1 VLTLD
6 SEKYKETERQNWD
19 SVANNWQK
27 WWKTIEIGAGKVS
40 RRLIEL
46 AEIKPGS
53 RVLDIATGIGEPAI
67 TAANQIGNN
76 GHILATDISPQMLS
90 VAKQRAISLGLQNVI
105 EFKEGDTETLD
116 LPSSTFDAVLCRWGM
131 TLFLDID
138 TGLSNIYKS
147 LVDGGHFAAAVFSS
161 ADKVPVLAI
170 AANTIMKETNSPP
183 PPSPKVPGLFNLSD
197 ENMLKN
203 SFVKSGFR
211 GVSVERVSVTFEF
224 DSAETYTSCIL
235 ETSASLHVQ
244 LTNETQERRKE
255 ILKAVTE
262 AAGKYREN
270 NTGKV
275 RLENETIL
283 IVGKK

>member
-1 VLTLD
+1 
-6 SEKYKETERQNWD
+6 
-19 SVANNWQK
+19 
-27 WWKTIEIGAGKVS
+27 
-40 RRLIEL
+40 
-46 AEIKPGS
+46 
-53 RVLDIATGIGEPAI
+53 
-67 TAANQIGNN
+67 
-76 GHILATDISPQMLS
+76 
-90 VAKQRAISLGLQNVI
+90 
-105 EFKEGDTETLD
+105 
-116 LPSSTFDAVLCRWGM
+116 M

-147 LVDGGHFAAAVFSS
+147 LVDGGHFAAAVWSS

-170 AANTIMKETNSPP
+170 AANTIMKETNSSP
-183 PPSPKVPGLFNLSD
+183 PPSPKVSGLFNLS
-197 ENMLKN
+197 
-203 SFVKSGFR
+203 
-211 GVSVERVSVTFEF
+211 

>member
-1 VLTLD
+1 MLTLD
-6 SEKYKETERQNWD
+6 SKNYKEAERQSWD

-27 WWKTIEIGAGKVS
+27 WWKTIEIGAAKVS

-67 TAANQIGNN
+67 TAAIQIGNN

-105 EFKEGDTETLD
+105 EFKEGDTETID
-116 LPSSTFDAVLCRWGM
+116 LPSSSFDAVLCRWGM
-131 TLFLDID
+131 TLFLDFD
-138 TGLSNIYKS
+138 TGLSNIYRS
-147 LVDGGHFAAAVFSS
+147 VVDDGRFAAAVWSS

-170 AANTIMKETNSPP
+170 AANTFMKVTNSPV

-203 SFVKSGFR
+203 SFIKSGFR
-211 GVSVERVSVTFEF
+211 DVNVERVSVTFEF
-224 DSAETYTSCIL
+224 DSAESYTTCIL
-235 ETSASLHVQ
+235 ETSASLHVR
-244 LTNETQERRKE
+244 LMNETQEKRKE
-255 ILKAVTE
+255 ILDAVTE
-262 AAGKYREN
+262 AAGKYTDR
-270 NTGKV
+270 NTGKL